1 MKPVDS
7 SEMRFR
13 FCFNWNAF
21 NKDDFV
27 FKRYMYMSSQ
37 ILWIIYIY
45 IGPIYV
51 DLIMLMMLQ
60 SWNTPDIG

>member
-1 MKPVDS
+1 
-7 SEMRFR
+7 
-13 FCFNWNAF
+13 
-21 NKDDFV
+21 
-27 FKRYMYMSSQ
+27 MSSQ